1 VLPSSSVQAL
11 LLFTTADWTSSSARA
26 RFRGATQGSVDDA
39 DDDVEAT
46 GAVMEVEG
54 AMEEEAEE
62 GTGGGG
68 GTNLVA
74 ATLAAKVDLSSVGR
88 AANSEDDVFC
98 LERAM
103 LRKRKGGVERW
114 EGEGEGRKR
123 KAREF
128 RHGSRESTLALNHQ
142 HLAIEIVGYRAH
154 EVLSVT
160 SYHQST
166 NQAQDSASLTTG
178 FPLDLSPQPPPT
190 PSSSARPDR
199 YGHSLR
205 PGMLDMS
212 SR

>member
-1 VLPSSSVQAL
+1 M
-11 LLFTTADWTSSSARA
+11 
-26 RFRGATQGSVDDA
+26 
-39 DDDVEAT
+39 EAT

-103 LRKRKGGVERW
+103 LRKRKGGLERW

-123 KAREF
+123 KARHFGTVHENPLW
-128 RHGSRESTLALNHQ
+128 HSTISISQ
-142 HLAIEIVGYRAH
+142 
-154 EVLSVT
+154 
-160 SYHQST
+160 
-166 NQAQDSASLTTG
+166 
-178 FPLDLSPQPPPT
+178 
-190 PSSSARPDR
+190 
-199 YGHSLR
+199 
-205 PGMLDMS
+205 
-212 SR
+212 